1 MNLFRLVYYSER
13 NHSTA
18 LDLRTLIATCHKNN
32 SARSISGL
40 LHFNGAYFVQ
50 VLEGARAD
58 VSDIYHR
65 IAADPRH
72 INLILISGA
81 DARERI
87 FPTWSMALHEGI
99 DDRSREVFLRYFSK
113 ERVDPETVNVDSLL
127 DVLQD
132 LSAEIV

>member
-1 MNLFRLVYYSER
+1 MNLFRIVYYSER

-32 SARSISGL
+32 TARSITGL
-40 LHFNGAYFVQ
+40 LHFNGAYFIQ

-65 IAADPRH
+65 IAVDPRH
-72 INLILISGA
+72 INVILISA
-81 DARERI
+81 TDARERI
-87 FPTWSMALHEGI
+87 FPTWSMGLHEGV
-99 DDRSREVFLRYFSK
+99 DERSREIFLRYFSK

-132 LSAEIV
+132 LSSEVV